1 MKAQWRNTTI
11 ADSETWLELEG
22 NIYFPFSSVRQAY
35 LVPSST
41 TTSCPWKG
49 TAHYYDVVIAGEVN
63 KDAAW
68 YYPEP
73 RAAAKNIKNYI
84 AFWRGVEVVD

>member
-11 ADSETWLELEG
+11 ADSETWIELEG
-22 NIYFPFSSVRQAY
+22 NIYFPLSNVRQEY

-41 TTSCPWKG
+41 TTVCPWKG
-49 TAHYYDVVIAGEVN
+49 TAHYYDVVVAGEIN

-68 YYPEP
+68 FYPDP
-73 RAAAKNIKNYI
+73 MAAAENIKNYI